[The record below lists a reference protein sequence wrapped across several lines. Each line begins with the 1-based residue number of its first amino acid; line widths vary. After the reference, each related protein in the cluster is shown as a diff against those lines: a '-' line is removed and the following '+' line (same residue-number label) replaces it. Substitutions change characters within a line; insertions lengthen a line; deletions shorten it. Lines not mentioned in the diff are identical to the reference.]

1 MMRAR
6 AVVLGVL
13 GAACGPMPTLVP
25 DAGSS
30 PSFPSNVAVNGTFD
44 GPDALAS
51 FSTLDTVATIAL
63 VDGRTGKALR
73 FTTSAG
79 PYGNRFGSTWKVLAP
94 QAGTYC
100 LTAWMKSTS
109 TATVLRLYGA
119 PPGQARGNMFTMPG
133 PLTTWTKVPP
143 NVKLDVAVQA
153 NDELFV
159 EVTDFS
165 STPGT
170 VIDLDDLD
178 LWRSSDGSCTD
189 QRSAV
194 RP

>member
-1 MMRAR
+1 MISVA
-6 AVVLGVL
+6 
-13 GAACGPMPTLVP
+13 P
-25 DAGSS
+25 DAGSG
-30 PSFPSNVAVNGTFD
+30 PMLAPNLAVSSSFD
-44 GPDALAS
+44 GPDALGS
-51 FSTLDTVATIAL
+51 FTTADTVATIAV

-79 PYGNRFGSTWKVLAP
+79 VFGSRFGSTWKVTATR
-94 QAGTYC
+94 AGTYC

-133 PLTTWTKVPP
+133 PLTVWTKVPP
-143 NVKLDVAVQA
+143 NVKLDVAVQSG
-153 NDELFV
+153 DELFV

-165 STPGT
+165 ATPGT

-178 LWRSSDGSCTD
+178 LWSSADGSCTE
-189 QRSAV
+189 QRPG

>member
-1 MMRAR
+1 MT
-6 AVVLGVL
+6 VV
-13 GAACGPMPTLVP
+13 VP
-25 DAGSS
+25 DAGSG
-30 PSFPSNVAVNGTFD
+30 PTLTGNVAINGSFE
-44 GPDALAS
+44 GPDAVRS
-51 FSTLDTVATIAL
+51 FSTLDTVATIAV
-63 VDGRTGKALR
+63 VDGRAGKALR

-79 PYGNRFGSTWKVLAP
+79 VYGNRFGSTWKVVAP

-133 PLTTWTKVPP
+133 PLTVWTKVPP
-143 NVKLDVAVQA
+143 NVKLDVTVQA
-153 NDELFV
+153 RDELFV

-178 LWRSSDGSCTD
+178 LWVSADGRCSET
-189 QRSAV
+189 R
-194 RP
+194 